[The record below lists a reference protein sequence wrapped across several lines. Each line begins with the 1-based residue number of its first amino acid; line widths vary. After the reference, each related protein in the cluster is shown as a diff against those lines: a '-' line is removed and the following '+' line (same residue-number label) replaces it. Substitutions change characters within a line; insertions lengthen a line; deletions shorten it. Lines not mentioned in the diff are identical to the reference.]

1 MTKKEIASLERL
13 LAKKRAANSQK
24 CALSGCHTY
33 FVPSNSRNIYCCRKC
48 AKKAKNYSERNRKRI
63 NGRLKE
69 YNNKAGLNDRKE
81 LQYETMRE
89 KAIQASP
96 NLKKLIPVPVND
108 GFCKFTIYAKK
119 ESDIQEVKERYLN
132 RTSKR

>member
-24 CALSGCHTY
+24 CALSGCQTY
-33 FVPSNSRNIYCCRKC
+33 FVPSNNRNIYCCRRC

-89 KAIQASP
+89 KAIKASP

-108 GFCKFTIYAKK
+108 GFCRFTIYAKQD
-119 ESDIQEVKERYLN
+119 SDIREVKERYLN
-132 RTSKR
+132 RSFNR